1 MKINFPDYSF
11 WTTGAGVAT
20 IVTIVIASLLLITAA
35 ISFVLAH
42 QQRNDEDEW
51 SEGLINVGT
60 ISIVVAVIG
69 GLIAFFIIGPTSSGE
84 KINARTTIIQTA
96 LEDRYGISLGNA
108 EMLELNTA
116 SEDQTPFGPIAS
128 ATDEAQWDKDSDS
141 WSTYKVFGTTEFYS
155 EKTGLVEVTLV
166 RELDRLKLVTNQQDT
181 DKMSEWEELPVSK

>member
-1 MKINFPDYSF
+1 MKINFPDYNF

-20 IVTIVIASLLLITAA
+20 TVTIVVASLLLLTAV
-35 ISFVLAH
+35 ICFVLAR

-51 SEGLINVGT
+51 SEGFANAGAVAV
-60 ISIVVAVIG
+60 VVAVIG
-69 GLIAFFIIGPTSSGE
+69 GLIASFVIGMSDSSD
-84 KINARTTIIQTA
+84 KLDARRTAVQTA
-96 LEDRYGISLGNA
+96 LEDRYGITLGKT
-108 EMLELNTA
+108 EMFELNTA
-116 SEDQTPFGPIAS
+116 SDDQTPFGPIAS

-166 RELDRLKLVTNQQDT
+166 RELDQLKLVTNQQDT